1 MSEIK
6 VDKIQGTSGSDTAIT
21 LNGANSTV
29 NGTLNVDGAV
39 TLDATLAVTGVH
51 TIGNNAIYTS
61 DSGSS
66 TQNLVAG
73 VAKAI
78 CKHSSATFTHTT
90 NGLNYSSFID
100 NGTGDHT
107 LSFTNNMTDI
117 HYTITWM
124 NEGKFDVY
132 RFVCLKLNDYSYTT
146 GPRVNTGYFSNGAA
160 LTIADLGENG
170 NVVHG
175 DLA

>member
-1 MSEIK
+1 MTSQLNVDTI
-6 VDKIQGTSGSDTAIT
+6 VDKAGTSGPSMPNTTTIKVGNTSTYVSD
-21 LNGANSTV
+21 GGST
-29 NGTLNVDGAV
+29 
-39 TLDATLAVTGVH
+39 
-51 TIGNNAIYTS
+51 
-61 DSGSS
+61 

-90 NGLNYSSFID
+90 NGLNYSTFTD

-132 RFVCLKLNDYSYTT
+132 RFVCLKLNDDSYTT

>member
-1 MSEIK
+1 LSS
-6 VDKIQGTSGSDTAIT
+6 Q
-21 LNGANSTV
+21 
-29 NGTLNVDGAV
+29 LNVD
-39 TLDATLAVTGVH
+39 
-51 TIGNNAIYTS
+51 TIVDKAGSSGPSLPNTTTIKVGNTSTYVS
-61 DSGSS
+61 DSGST

-78 CKHSSATFTHTT
+78 GKHSSTGFTHTT
-90 NGLNYSSFID
+90 NGLNYSTFTD

-124 NEGKFDVY
+124 NEGKFDQY
-132 RFVCLKLNDYSYTT
+132 RFVCLKTNDDSLTT
-146 GPRVNTGYFSNGAA
+146 GPRVNTGFFNHATS

>member
-1 MSEIK
+1 MTSQLNVDTI
-6 VDKIQGTSGSDTAIT
+6 VDKAGTSGPSLPNTTTIKMGNTSTYVSD
-21 LNGANSTV
+21 G
-29 NGTLNVDGAV
+29 GAV
-39 TLDATLAVTGVH
+39 
-51 TIGNNAIYTS
+51 
-61 DSGSS
+61 

-78 CKHSSATFTHTT
+78 GKHSSVEFTHTT
-90 NGLNYSSFID
+90 NGLNYSTFTD

-124 NEGKFDVY
+124 LEGKFDVF
-132 RFVCLKLNDYSYTT
+132 RFVCLKLNDNSYTT
-146 GPRVNTGYFSNGAA
+146 GPRVNTGYFSNGAS